1 MDKSANIDELVEQF
15 KTLPG
20 GLIPLLHAVKH
31 AVGYI
36 PNESVPQIAIG
47 FNLSRAEV
55 HGVISFYH
63 DFNTS
68 PVGQHTVQ
76 ICRAEACQSMGSRQ
90 IEAHAKKSLGIEY
103 GETTKDGRVTL
114 QPVYCLG
121 NCACSPSMRIND
133 DIYARVSPASFDQL
147 ISELYVPA
155 AGNAGEKR

>member
-1 MDKSANIDELVEQF
+1 MDKSANIDQLIEQF

-20 GLIPLLHAVKH
+20 GLLPLLRAVKH

-36 PNESVPQIAIG
+36 PDESVPQIAKG

-68 PVGQHTVQ
+68 PGGQHCVQ

-103 GETTKDGRVTL
+103 GETTKDGKVTL

-121 NCACSPSMRIND
+121 NCACSPSIRIND
-133 DIYARVSPASFDQL
+133 DIHARVSAASFDQL
-147 ISELYVPA
+147 MSELCSPVTNDVGA
-155 AGNAGEKR
+155 KK